1 MVVKKWVVA
10 SSLLLVGCGVS
21 WSPTPTS
28 PPKATTPTIPAND
41 HTTTDTGEESP
52 AKDVHLPDSDTGGI
66 ELVDD
71 DGSSFKK
78 YLEDN
83 KGKVIL
89 VDCWATWCGPCM
101 EGFPKTVALHE
112 KFKQQGLVVVGVS
125 FDDQGEND
133 EEKKAEHQ
141 SALAF
146 LTKQKANF
154 KNFLAR
160 TGIDTESGKPFG
172 VTLQLPAYRL
182 IDRQGKDRLDKKL
195 TNEELEEQLPN
206 LVEMLLKESP

>member
-1 MVVKKWVVA
+1 MVYRRWLVA
-10 SSLLLVGCGVS
+10 CTLFVSGCGVS
-21 WSPTPTS
+21 WAPSPAT
-28 PPKATTPTIPAND
+28 PPKAATPASSVSDNTTAD
-41 HTTTDTGEESP
+41 SGEEAP
-52 AKDVHLPDSDTGGI
+52 AKNIDLTDSDATGI
-66 ELVDD
+66 QLVED
-71 DGSSFKK
+71 DGSQFTK
-78 YLEDN
+78 YLEEN

-112 KFKQQGLVVVGVS
+112 KFKQKGFVVVGVS

-133 EEKKAEHQ
+133 EEKKAEHK

-160 TGIDTESGKPFG
+160 TGIDAESGKPFG

-195 TNEELEEQLPN
+195 TNEELEEQLPI
-206 LVEMLLKESP
+206 LVESLLKEST